1 VEDSKQARPY
11 LTGHT
16 LVPEC
21 DCNSFLIYSQLYT
34 ITDLLISPYY
44 YA

>member
-1 VEDSKQARPY
+1 VEDRKQARPC

-16 LVPEC
+16 LVLEC
-21 DCNSFLIYSQLYT
+21 DRNSFPVYSQLYT